1 MGINVGETLM
11 GLVTTSGI
19 YQYLTNPLALI
30 MVAIAC
36 VLLYLAIVK
45 QFEPLLLLPI
55 AFGMLL
61 TNLLGSDIFHEELFA
76 GGHANWA
83 LFGGAVLID
92 GKDFV
97 DSVGY
102 MVNAAGQILTSNNV
116 VLGHFVNAVT
126 IDDPTKLVPFADIL
140 AQFAANGNA
149 ASIILEDA
157 FLKNG
162 AVYTATGA
170 MLATAGKTISAGLL
184 DYLYL
189 GVKLGIYP
197 CLIFMGVGAGTDFGP
212 LISNPK
218 TLLLGAAAQ
227 LGIFMTFIFAYA
239 VFGFSAAEA
248 GAIGIIIPPS
258 IPMVI
263 YGVSGQQSISKMFM
277 AGIIPG
283 ILIAVG
289 LSVMHFF
296 LCRNLKT
303 EGLDWS
309 MKTFIHSLRDGF
321 WSILAPVIILGGIYA
336 GIFTPTEAAVV
347 AIFYTILVGIFIHK
361 ELTLKSFMAS
371 LKTTSW
377 LTGRVLVLVFTATA
391 FGYLLTSYRI
401 PVEIANWILSFTNN
415 VNLVWFFVV
424 ILLLFLGMFMETLAI
439 IMLVTPVLL
448 PIMTAYGV
456 DPIHFGIILICCCGI
471 GFSTPPLGEN
481 MFIASGIANIS
492 LEEISLKALPLVA
505 INIAVIAILV
515 MFPDIVLFLPNLMGT
530 GLQ

>member
-248 GAIGIIIPPS
+248 GAIGIIGGADGPTAIFLASKLAAHLLAPIAVAAYSYMALIPIIQPPIMKLLTTKKERAVEMKQLRTVSKTEKIIFPVVVLVICAFMLPS
-258 IPMVI
+258 VAPLI
-263 YGVSGQQSISKMFM
+263 GMFM
-277 AGIIPG
+277 LGNLFRESGVVERLSDTAQNALTNIVT
-283 ILIAVG
+283 ILLGVTVG
-289 LSVMHFF
+289 ATANGQTFLS
-296 LCRNLKT
+296 KQT
-303 EGLDWS
+303 I
-309 MKTFIHSLRDGF
+309 FI
-321 WSILAPVIILGGIYA
+321 IILG
-336 GIFTPTEAAVV
+336 
-347 AIFYTILVGIFIHK
+347 L
-361 ELTLKSFMAS
+361 
-371 LKTTSW
+371 
-377 LTGRVLVLVFTATA
+377 TA
-391 FGYLLTSYRI
+391 FCFSTAGGVLLGKLMYLVTKGKVNPLIGSAGVSAVPMAARVSQ
-401 PVEIANWILSFTNN
+401 VEGRKANPTNFLLMHAMGPN
-415 VNLVWFFVV
+415 VAGV
-424 ILLLFLGMFMETLAI
+424 IGSAVAAGFLLLLFG
-439 IMLVTPVLL
+439 
-448 PIMTAYGV
+448 
-456 DPIHFGIILICCCGI
+456 
-471 GFSTPPLGEN
+471 
-481 MFIASGIANIS
+481 
-492 LEEISLKALPLVA
+492 K
-505 INIAVIAILV
+505 
-515 MFPDIVLFLPNLMGT
+515 
-530 GLQ
+530 